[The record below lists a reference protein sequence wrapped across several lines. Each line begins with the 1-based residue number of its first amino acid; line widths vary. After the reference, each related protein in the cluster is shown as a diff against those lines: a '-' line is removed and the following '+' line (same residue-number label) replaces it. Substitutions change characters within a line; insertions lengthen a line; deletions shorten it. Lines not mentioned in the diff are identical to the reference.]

1 MQERY
6 CYVLNVLFQE
16 EENLF
21 FLSEILLRLSSRK
34 KFKAFLLNSQTKWEF
49 ILEKS
54 PWWGGFYERLI
65 NIIKNCLKKVI
76 GKSFSNYEEV
86 NTALIDV
93 KQLLNS
99 QPSTYLKEDNIEEAL
114 PTFHLLYVRNV
125 KIQETLIMTHE

>member
-1 MQERY
+1 M
-6 CYVLNVLFQE
+6 FQE
-16 EENLF
+16 EENQI
-21 FLSEILLRLSSRK
+21 FLSAILLRLSSRK

-76 GKSFSNYEEV
+76 GKSFLNYEEV

-93 KQLLNS
+93 KQSLNS
-99 QPSTYLKEDNIEEAL
+99 QPLTYLEEDNIEEAL
-114 PTFHLLYVRNV
+114 TPFHLLYVRNV
-125 KIQETLIMTHE
+125 NTENLNSDV

>member
-1 MQERY
+1 M
-6 CYVLNVLFQE
+6 FQE
-16 EENLF
+16 EENQI
-21 FLSEILLRLSSRK
+21 FLSAILLRLSSRK

-76 GKSFSNYEEV
+76 GKSFLNYEEV

-93 KQLLNS
+93 KQSLNS
-99 QPSTYLKEDNIEEAL
+99 QPLTYLEEDNIEEAL
-114 PTFHLLYVRNV
+114 TLFHLLYVRNV
-125 KIQETLIMTHE
+125 NTENLNSDV

>member
-1 MQERY
+1 M
-6 CYVLNVLFQE
+6 FQE
-16 EENLF
+16 EENQI
-21 FLSEILLRLSSRK
+21 FLSAILLRLSSRK

-76 GKSFSNYEEV
+76 GKSFLNYEEV

-93 KQLLNS
+93 KQSLNS
-99 QPSTYLKEDNIEEAL
+99 QPLTYLEEDNIEEAL
-114 PTFHLLYVRNV
+114 TSFHLLYVRKVNTENLNSDV
-125 KIQETLIMTHE
+125 

>member
-1 MQERY
+1 M
-6 CYVLNVLFQE
+6 FQE
-16 EENLF
+16 EENQI
-21 FLSEILLRLSSRK
+21 FLSAILLRLASRK

-76 GKSFSNYEEV
+76 GKSFLNYEGV

-93 KQLLNS
+93 KQSLNS
-99 QPSTYLKEDNIEEAL
+99 QPLTYLEEDNIEEAL
-114 PTFHLLYVRNV
+114 TSFHLLYVRNV
-125 KIQETLIMTHE
+125 NTENLNSDV

>member
-1 MQERY
+1 M
-6 CYVLNVLFQE
+6 FQE
-16 EENLF
+16 EENQI
-21 FLSEILLRLSSRK
+21 FLSAILLRLSSRK

-76 GKSFSNYEEV
+76 GKSFLNYEEV

-93 KQLLNS
+93 KQSLNS
-99 QPSTYLKEDNIEEAL
+99 QPLTYLEEDNIEEAL
-114 PTFHLLYVRNV
+114 TSFHLLYVRNV
-125 KIQETLIMTHE
+125 NTENLNSDV